1 MPSFQTALVQYC
13 SSTDWEE
20 NVAGL
25 SALVRQA
32 AAEGAEMVCLPETS
46 SFMARNREAL
56 FAAIVDE
63 AEDKALAAFRAL
75 AKELNIWLL
84 PGSLCVR
91 SGKASEKAANRA
103 FVIAPDGNIR
113 ARYDKIHLFDVQLSQ
128 EQHRESANYD
138 AGSEVTTA
146 ELPWGVVGM
155 SVCYDL
161 RFPALYRELARRG
174 AAFLT
179 VPSAFT
185 RETGEAHWHVLL
197 RARAI
202 ENGCFVF
209 AAAQA
214 GEHEN
219 GRRTYGHSLII
230 DPWGVVLA
238 EAEGMAAQV
247 ISARVDAEEVAAA
260 RGRIP
265 VLTHERGI
273 PSLSPPPALHG

>member
-1 MPSFQTALVQYC
+1 MPAFQVALVQYC
-13 SSTDWEE
+13 SSTDLEA

-63 AEDKALAAFRAL
+63 EEDKALSAFRAL
-75 AKELNIWLL
+75 AKELNLWLL

-91 SGKASEKAANRA
+91 SGKATEKAANRA
-103 FVIAPDGNIR
+103 FVIGPDGELR
-113 ARYDKIHLFDVQLSQ
+113 ARYDKIHLFDVRLSQ

-138 AGSEVTTA
+138 AGGEVVTA
-146 ELPWGVVGM
+146 ELPWGMVGM

-185 RETGEAHWHVLL
+185 RETGQAHWHVLL

-238 EAEGMAAQV
+238 EAGGDAPQV
-247 ISARVDAEEVAAA
+247 ISASVDVEAVETAQ
-260 RGRIP
+260 GRIP
-265 VLTHERGI
+265 VLRHERGI
-273 PSLSPPPALHG
+273 PSLAPPSPLHA